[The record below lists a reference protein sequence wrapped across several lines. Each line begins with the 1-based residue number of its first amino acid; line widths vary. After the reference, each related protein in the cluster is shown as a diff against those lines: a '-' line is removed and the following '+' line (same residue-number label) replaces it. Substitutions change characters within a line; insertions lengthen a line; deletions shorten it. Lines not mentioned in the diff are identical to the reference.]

1 MVANLDG
8 DWGGD
13 WGGILA
19 IGEDTFLL
27 PYYMYIAIPTYNRSD
42 VIEKKTL
49 ATLLEGGIKPSQI
62 YIFVANETEKEL
74 YKQIP
79 ASKYNK
85 IVVGELGIA
94 NQRNF
99 IKHYFKEG
107 DHVVS
112 IDDDVEGLYKL
123 TNKRLT
129 RVKDVATFFQ
139 SAFDLL
145 KKEHKYL
152 WGIYPVHNPYFMNKG
167 ISKELSFIIGALHGY
182 IVRHDPKLE
191 PSVLSEGKEDYEQS
205 ILYYLKDGG
214 VIRFNNYT
222 IKTKFLAAGGLGKD
236 RFERNKKSAKYLQK
250 KYPKLVT
257 IFHRKNGMAEI
268 RLTRKLRA

>member
-1 MVANLDG
+1 MLVKKEVG
-8 DWGGD
+8 KIIKKGFGS
-13 WGGILA
+13 
-19 IGEDTFLL
+19 FLFT
-27 PYYMYIAIPTYNRSD
+27 YYMYIAIPTYNRSD
-42 VIEKKTL
+42 VLEKKTL
-49 ATLLEGGIKPSQI
+49 TTLLSGGIKPSQI
-62 YIFVANETEKEL
+62 YIFVANQKEKQL
-74 YKQIP
+74 YESIP
-79 ASKYNK
+79 SSKYNT
-85 IVVGELGIA
+85 IVVGKLGIA

-123 TNKRLT
+123 QGQNKLT
-129 RVKDVATFFQ
+129 QKLTKVKDISAFFI
-139 SAFDLL
+139 SAFDHL
-145 KKEHKYL
+145 KKENKYL
-152 WGIYPVHNPYFMNKG
+152 WGIYPVHNPYFMNKKV
-167 ISKELSFIIGALHGY
+167 STDLSFIIGALHGY
-182 IVRHDPKLE
+182 IVRHDKTLE

-214 VIRFNNYT
+214 VIRFNNIT

-257 IFHRKNGMAEI
+257 IFHRKNGMTEI
-268 RLTRKLRA
+268 KLTRKLRE

>member
-1 MVANLDG
+1 
-8 DWGGD
+8 
-13 WGGILA
+13 
-19 IGEDTFLL
+19 
-27 PYYMYIAIPTYNRSD
+27 MYIAIPSYNRSD

-62 YIFVANETEKEL
+62 YIFVANEKEKEL

-79 ASKYNK
+79 NSKYNK
-85 IVVGELGIA
+85 IVVGKLGIT

-99 IKHYFKEG
+99 INHYFKEG

-112 IDDDVEGLYKL
+112 IDDDIEGLYKL

-139 SAFDLL
+139 TAFDTL
-145 KKEHKYL
+145 KKENKYL
-152 WGIYPVHNPYFMNKG
+152 WGIYPVHNPYFMNKTT
-167 ISKELSFIIGALHGY
+167 STQLSFIIGALHGF
-182 IVRHDPKLE
+182 IVKHDFTLKAP
-191 PSVLSEGKEDYEQS
+191 VKEDYEQS

-214 VIRFNNYT
+214 VVRFNNYT
-222 IKTKFLAAGGLGKD
+222 VKTKFLATGGVGKD

-257 IFHRKNGMAEI
+257 IFHRKNGMTEI
-268 RLTRKLRA
+268 RLTRKQRA